1 MMFFLR
7 SKSVQAKQALS
18 GTKQEQWYLVKDTW
32 RPDSNRHGTRRPD
45 FSGFPLW
52 TILNSNSAYFEE
64 TLNYDFIKIK
74 PHFRRE
80 VYAYERGFK
89 FLLLPL
95 ACTVLVWMWFTEHLS
110 PQRDSVSKRT
120 ENKPDPWRWCNI
132 PGILETT
139 PWIPK
144 LFLATW
150 PNSGYCL
157 CLPISVERR
166 SLLWNMAAT
175 ISTTNHQIHPLWLYI
190 LHNLE
195 NSQSLTTIFAFTLLN
210 VINYWLQGHNYALLC
225 DKFY

>member
-32 RPDSNRHGTRRPD
+32 CPDSNRHGTRRPD
-45 FSGFPLW
+45 FSGFPHW
-52 TILNSNSAYFEE
+52 TILSSNSAYFEE

-95 ACTVLVWMWFTEHLS
+95 VCTVSVWMWLIERLS
-110 PQRDSVSKRT
+110 HQWGPVSKRT
-120 ENKPDPWRWCNI
+120 ENKPEQWRWCNI

-195 NSQSLTTIFAFTLLN
+195 NNQSLNAIFAFTLLN
-210 VINYWLQGHNYALLC
+210 VINYWL
-225 DKFY
+225 